1 MRQTKTK
8 YSSAEEY
15 LPKAFHFSKWK
26 AFFASETG
34 SLSVAEAPGRFGF
47 FFFASQSG
55 RFRRFGYAQRPDR
68 EAKRKTLAEPLQQ
81 GPLTQTNKHKNY
93 FKML

>member
-1 MRQTKTK
+1 LRQTKTK

-26 AFFASETG
+26 AFFASAT
-34 SLSVAEAPGRFGF
+34 LSDRALLVAERSRSAG
-47 FFFASQSG
+47 S
-55 RFRRFGYAQRPDR
+55 DR
-68 EAKRKTLAEPLQQ
+68 IAERSRSEKRKTLAEPLQQ